1 MPLATRR
8 RDDPMPQLSPLAGL
22 TVRQELDA
30 AMVAALQGRTE
41 EEIVARFEAGNRA
54 YVALKGGAPVAWG
67 WVATRVAA
75 IGEVGAAI
83 NIPPN
88 ERYLWNFV
96 TLKAYRGMGIYPRLL
111 QAIVTTESA
120 SAEKFWIA
128 YAPENHASGAGI
140 AKAGFAPVAELSFDR
155 AQRPALQSMRA
166 GGAEEASRLIRLPIA
181 SESLT
186 KCWRCARAGRMN
198 MSCDAE
204 TCRCDY
210 QQPERSFAA

>member
-1 MPLATRR
+1 
-8 RDDPMPQLSPLAGL
+8 MPQLSPLAGL

-30 AMVAALQGRTE
+30 AMMAALQGRTE
-41 EEIVARFEAGNRA
+41 DEISARFEARNRA
-54 YVALKGGAPVAWG
+54 YVALKDGAPAAWG
-67 WVATRVAA
+67 WVATRLAT
-75 IGEVGAAI
+75 IGELGAAI
-83 NIPPN
+83 TIPAN

-111 QAIVTTESA
+111 QAIVMTESA

-140 AKAGFAPVAELSFDR
+140 EKAGFVPVAELSFDA
-155 AQRPALQSMRA
+155 AQHPALQSMRA
-166 GGAEEASRLIRLPIA
+166 GGAEEASRLITLPIA
-181 SESLT
+181 TESLT

-198 MSCDAE
+198 MSCNAE

-210 QQPERSFAA
+210 QKPERGCAA